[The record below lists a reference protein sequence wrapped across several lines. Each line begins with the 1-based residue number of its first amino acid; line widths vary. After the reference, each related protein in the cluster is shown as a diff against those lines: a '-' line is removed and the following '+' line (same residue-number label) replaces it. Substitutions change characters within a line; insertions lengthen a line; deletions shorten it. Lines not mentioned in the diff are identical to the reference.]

1 MKIEYKDTY
10 QTKKG
15 PVFIGVFVL
24 SIGLL
29 LFAKALGIAIPDW
42 IMSWEMLIIGI
53 SLLIGIKKRFARGF
67 WMILLLVGIVFISE
81 DIFPGILISTFIW
94 PIALIIL
101 GIWLITSPKS
111 KKKWQ
116 QNFLNK
122 DFACYKET
130 ITDSND
136 LIEIT
141 SLLGGVKKSNHSQ
154 NFKGGTLTATMAG
167 IELNLLHADI
177 QEKAILDLNI
187 VMGGIKL
194 LIPSH
199 WMLDNQ
205 VVAVMGGIEDERMNI
220 SNIDASKILILT
232 GTATMGGIEIKSI

>member
-1 MKIEYKDTY
+1 MKIEYKETY
-10 QTKKG
+10 QTTKS
-15 PVFIGVFVL
+15 PVFIGIFVL
-24 SIGLL
+24 CVGLL
-29 LFAKALGIAIPDW
+29 LFAKAIGIAIPDW
-42 IMSWEMLIIGI
+42 MMSWEMLIIGI
-53 SLLIGIKKRFARGF
+53 SLLIGFKKRFARGF
-67 WMILLLVGIVFISE
+67 WIILLLIGLIFIVE
-81 DIFPGILISTFIW
+81 DIFPSISISTFIW
-94 PIALIIL
+94 PIALIFL

-116 QNFLNK
+116 HSFLNK
-122 DFACYKET
+122 DFACYKES

-136 LIEIT
+136 LIEVT

-205 VVAVMGGIEDERMNI
+205 VVAVMGGIEDERLNL
-220 SNIDASKILILT
+220 SNVNPSKTLILT